1 NSRTSENEIV
11 PDEFRCNCSNGK
23 QCGCK
28 RRALEGKKMSETH
41 TSQLSKKRKAAEST
55 KRLLS
60 SKIKPNEGGI
70 RARGLGKPKQRLM
83 LMKIGDLQ
91 LDLFGHSDRF
101 LRISFRIFWFFSDFR
116 VTRSGS
122 VNNTSGDSEDEEEE
136 EEKEKEGEK
145 EGGRKKKK
153 NFLDEEADEV
163 PIAGEADTYEF
174 DPVQGS
180 FTANNTFAKNLN
192 SLVSS
197 LSSLTPKVY
206 GFYSLTSGNSSGE
219 PAYAIA
225 LCKREVKRHDCLRCI
240 QTAARNITELYPGK
254 KEDIVWYTHC
264 MFRYSNRV
272 IYGKKETDP
281 TPGFIA
287 SEKISADR
295 VEFQRLQRGLFDRL
309 KGIAAA
315 GGSNRKYAQGNGS
328 ASTGYRRF
336 YGMAQCTP
344 DLSEQDCNDCL
355 DFGLQSMSIC
365 CDAVVATDTFSQE
378 NELGRGGFG
387 SVYKGMFS
395 DGQEIAVK
403 RLSNTSGE
411 GDIEIKNE
419 IILLAKLRHRNLA
432 RLLGFCIKGEERLLV
447 YEFIKNASLD
457 RFIFADLEKRQLLDW
472 GMRYKMI
479 EGVHRCQRIIHRDLK
494 ASKILLDQEMNPK
507 IADFGL
513 AKVFEIGQ
521 TM

>member
-1 NSRTSENEIV
+1 IT
-11 PDEFRCNCSNGK
+11 
-23 QCGCK
+23 
-28 RRALEGKKMSETH
+28 
-41 TSQLSKKRKAAEST
+41 
-55 KRLLS
+55 
-60 SKIKPNEGGI
+60 
-70 RARGLGKPKQRLM
+70 
-83 LMKIGDLQ
+83 
-91 LDLFGHSDRF
+91 
-101 LRISFRIFWFFSDFR
+101 
-116 VTRSGS
+116 
-122 VNNTSGDSEDEEEE
+122 E
-136 EEKEKEGEK
+136 EEKSFKASVDQV
-145 EGGRKKKK
+145 RLIFS
-153 NFLDEEADEV
+153 FLTCMLTFV
-163 PIAGEADTYEF
+163 PFHALGEADTYEF

-197 LSSLTPKVY
+197 LSSLTPK
-206 GFYSLTSGNSSGE
+206 FMASTASLPETHLENQLTQLPFVEEKSKDMIVS
-219 PAYAIA
+219 
-225 LCKREVKRHDCLRCI
+225 D
-240 QTAARNITELYPGK
+240 TAARNITELYPGK

-457 RFIFADLEKRQLLDW
+457 RFIFE
-472 GMRYKMI
+472 
-479 EGVHRCQRIIHRDLK
+479 HRCQRIIHRDLK

-513 AKVFEIGQ
+513 AKAKPCDRSYLQAKRESELPFGSQSLIKPAKNNNPKNDPICE
-521 TM
+521 

>member
-1 NSRTSENEIV
+1 IV
-11 PDEFRCNCSNGK
+11 PDEFRCNCSDGK

-41 TSQLSKKRKAAEST
+41 TSQLSQKRKATEST

-91 LDLFGHSDRF
+91 LDLVRMLCNL
-101 LRISFRIFWFFSDFR
+101 LRCSVSVREVLQEVVQMCIMKMELN
-116 VTRSGS
+116 GS
-122 VNNTSGDSEDEEEE
+122 SSDSEDEEEE
-136 EEKEKEGEK
+136 EEEIEKEGEK

-197 LSSLTPKVY
+197 LSSLTPK
-206 GFYSLTSGNSSGE
+206 FMASTASLPETHLENQLTQLPFVEEKSKDMIVSDVFRQLQETSPS
-219 PAYAIA
+219 
-225 LCKREVKRHDCLRCI
+225 CI
-240 QTAARNITELYPGK
+240 QGRKRILCG
-254 KEDIVWYTHC
+254 TH
-264 MFRYSNRV
+264 
-272 IYGKKETDP
+272 T
-281 TPGFIA
+281 
-287 SEKISADR
+287 
-295 VEFQRLQRGLFDRL
+295 
-309 KGIAAA
+309 
-315 GGSNRKYAQGNGS
+315 
-328 ASTGYRRF
+328 
-336 YGMAQCTP
+336 
-344 DLSEQDCNDCL
+344 
-355 DFGLQSMSIC
+355 
-365 CDAVVATDTFSQE
+365 VATDTFSQE